1 MQTSIEKSTS
11 ERLLEILP
19 QLSKDQLRFAIACQ
33 DYPTKK
39 EAAES
44 IGMKPNTTYGW
55 PDIVDEASR
64 LLAVEST
71 SAALAIRRRNLVKAM
86 AVKANGLDSDDEKIR
101 QNAATELI
109 EWELGKAVQKN
120 EMTGKGGGA
129 VVLTVVYQDKEKS
142 NDDEQ

>member
-1 MQTSIEKSTS
+1 MQISIEKSTS

-109 EWELGKAVQKN
+109 EWELGKASQSVAL
-120 EMTGKGGGA
+120 TGADGGA
-129 VVLTVVYQDKEKS
+129 IVILKWPEAAK
-142 NDDEQ
+142 DE